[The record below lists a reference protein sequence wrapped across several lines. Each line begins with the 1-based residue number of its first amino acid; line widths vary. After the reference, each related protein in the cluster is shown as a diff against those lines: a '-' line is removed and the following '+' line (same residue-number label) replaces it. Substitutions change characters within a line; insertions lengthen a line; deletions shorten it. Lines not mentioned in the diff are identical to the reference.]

1 MPYKGIDAL
10 NIGNILNHKEVTK
23 HIPVYFKYQTTPKI
37 SYTYTRSVASKLF
50 NYKDTIRDFNIHD
63 HQLPTC
69 SCSSSP
75 YLYSPAGHVITGNLN
90 IVDNLKL
97 KDLLSKGPKY
107 REAKSFNWK
116 FNFKLVMDSVEDYA
130 RRWSRDEEA
139 ELDSLS
145 EWIKA
150 IRRLLKRKMFMACR
164 HVNNKPKSVF
174 NDHQVISNLA
184 DLHDHYVI
192 VPADKAPNN
201 VVFVCKTN
209 YLSYLKKE
217 LDLDD
222 STSSITYQHTSFTKN
237 EILAN
242 HRSVL
247 SSLNV
252 NTIDKDMNLPLLHW
266 IPKLHKNPY
275 KQRFIAGSSNCSTKA
290 LSKLLTSVLTTVK
303 EGLQKYC
310 DVVYSHSGI
319 NQMWILKNSKQLLEN
334 LQSQS
339 SHINSIRT
347 FDFSTLYTTIPHD
360 KLKSRLCNIIR
371 QAFRFKNGKK
381 RYEYIVV
388 GYNSTYFVKDHS
400 NAKHKYTEND
410 IVRMIDFLI
419 DNIFV
424 ECGGEIFQQ
433 VIGIRMGTNCAPLLA
448 DLFLYSYEAEFIQ
461 TLIKSGK
468 RQLAKSFNFTF
479 RYIDDV
485 LSLNNSKFS
494 DYINDIYPEEL
505 DIKETTD
512 NSTSSSFLD
521 LLLEFDD
528 NRLRVKI
535 YDKRDDFDLNIVNYP
550 FICGN
555 IPHSPSYGVYISQLI
570 RYARASTLYDDFVS
584 RSSGLTSK
592 LLRQGYK
599 RLKLIDAFK
608 KFYGR
613 HNTLVDNY
621 KTSVT
626 TILSDLFLETLY
638 RS

>member
-1 MPYKGIDAL
+1 M
-10 NIGNILNHKEVTK
+10 
-23 HIPVYFKYQTTPKI
+23 
-37 SYTYTRSVASKLF
+37 
-50 NYKDTIRDFNIHD
+50 
-63 HQLPTC
+63 
-69 SCSSSP
+69 
-75 YLYSPAGHVITGNLN
+75 
-90 IVDNLKL
+90 
-97 KDLLSKGPKY
+97 
-107 REAKSFNWK
+107 
-116 FNFKLVMDSVEDYA
+116 
-130 RRWSRDEEA
+130 
-139 ELDSLS
+139 
-145 EWIKA
+145 
-150 IRRLLKRKMFMACR
+150 
-164 HVNNKPKSVF
+164 
-174 NDHQVISNLA
+174 
-184 DLHDHYVI
+184 
-192 VPADKAPNN
+192 
-201 VVFVCKTN
+201 
-209 YLSYLKKE
+209 
-217 LDLDD
+217 
-222 STSSITYQHTSFTKN
+222 
-237 EILAN
+237 
-242 HRSVL
+242 
-247 SSLNV
+247 
-252 NTIDKDMNLPLLHW
+252 
-266 IPKLHKNPY
+266 
-275 KQRFIAGSSNCSTKA
+275 
-290 LSKLLTSVLTTVK
+290 
-303 EGLQKYC
+303 
-310 DVVYSHSGI
+310 
-319 NQMWILKNSKQLLEN
+319 
-334 LQSQS
+334 
-339 SHINSIRT
+339 
-347 FDFSTLYTTIPHD
+347 
-360 KLKSRLCNIIR
+360 CNIIR

-433 VIGIRMGTNCAPLLA
+433 VIGIPMGTNCAPLLA

-505 DIKETTD
+505 EIKETTD

-521 LLLEFDD
+521 LLLEFDND

-535 YDKRDDFDLNIVNYP
+535 YDKRDDFDFNIVNYP
-550 FICGN
+550 FLCGN